1 MKRKLVFMFSFSQ
14 CAENNLLAFECAAL
28 KYKELIFRL
37 SLGPHTVSKA
47 EVAAPA
53 PIRVLD
59 IIAMC

>member
-1 MKRKLVFMFSFSQ
+1 MYLFSSCTETNF
-14 CAENNLLAFECAAL
+14 LASEIAAQQ
-28 KYKELIFRL
+28 YKELIFSL
-37 SLGPHTVSKA
+37 SQTPHTFSKA